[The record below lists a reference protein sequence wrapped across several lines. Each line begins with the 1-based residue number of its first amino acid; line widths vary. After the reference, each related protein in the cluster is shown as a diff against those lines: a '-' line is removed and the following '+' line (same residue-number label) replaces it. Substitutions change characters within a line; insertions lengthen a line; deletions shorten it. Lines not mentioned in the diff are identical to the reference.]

1 MRGDMSESSSRGSQE
16 PVPGSPPARRSGLPS
31 WLDLRLAFG
40 LLLVLLSVVV
50 GARVIAA
57 ADRTVQVWSV
67 TSNLAAGTT
76 LSADDLAPVKVRLGT
91 DADRYL
97 AAGVSPTG
105 RTLNRD
111 LGSGELLP
119 AAALG
124 SAPTGQL
131 VSLPVG
137 SLHAPQNLARG
148 QRVDVFATGS
158 RASGG
163 SGTTIRVLT
172 AVTVQDVR
180 RPTGGLSGA
189 GDQLAVVVRVTTEDV
204 ASLVAAVNGATLDVT
219 VVLDKEANQGTPRPV
234 TVPGVVSASPTPT
247 TSGRP

>member
-1 MRGDMSESSSRGSQE
+1 MSEIAGSGAHE
-16 PVPGSPPARRSGLPS
+16 PAPASPPARRSGLPS
-31 WLDLRLAFG
+31 WLDLRLAAG
-40 LLLVLLSVVV
+40 LLLVLLSVVI

-67 TSNLAAGTT
+67 TNNLAAGTT
-76 LSADDLAPVKVRLGT
+76 LSVADLAAVKVRLGA

-97 AAGVSPTG
+97 AAGTSPAG
-105 RTLNRD
+105 RTVNRD
-111 LGSGELLP
+111 LGGGELLP

-124 SAPTGQL
+124 SVPTGQL

-137 SLHAPQNLARG
+137 SLHAPQDLARG
-148 QRVDVFATGS
+148 QRVDVFATSS
-158 RASGG
+158 RSSGG

-189 GDQLAVVVRVTTEDV
+189 GDQLAVVVRVTAEDV

-219 VVLDKEANQGTPRPV
+219 VVLGPGAKQGSPRPV
-234 TVPGVVSASPTPT
+234 TVPGVLGASPTPT